1 MTRRTA
7 AEHGDEV
14 TAPEGGRFL
23 YSICRWTTAVIL
35 LQYGFAKL
43 FGAQFTVLDSE
54 LDKPMGAVSGFWL
67 TWYYFGY
74 SPIFGNLIALLQIG
88 LGMALAFRRTTL
100 LGAAGAAPLLAGIT
114 VLDIAYGIAFDAL
127 LVALIGAGC
136 ASCLLWKHR
145 RELVAV
151 FWNDQN
157 RIAPRSRRVRP
168 RWAHTVLVTLLL
180 AVPASCSYYVANYNN
195 RAPTPLDG
203 TWNVTAG
210 TFRPP
215 GLPGPAERVYFE
227 HNRAYQVVLRSGQTW
242 QTHHFEV
249 DPATA
254 TIRIWR
260 TWLSKD
266 EELLSGRYDLIDDRL
281 VVTAS
286 DLTSGRSLLWE
297 LRRVPPERVRGG
309 LGPGGGE

>member
-157 RIAPRSRRVRP
+157 RIAPCSRRVRP

-180 AVPASCSYYVANYNN
+180 AVAGFVLVLRRQLQQPGAHAARRHMERDGGHLPAPWPSRSG
-195 RAPTPLDG
+195 RARLLRAQP
-203 TWNVTAG
+203 
-210 TFRPP
+210 R
-215 GLPGPAERVYFE
+215 LPGRPAERTDVADPPL
-227 HNRAYQVVLRSGQTW
+227 RGRSGHRHDQDLANVA
-242 QTHHFEV
+242 QQGRRAAV
-249 DPATA
+249 
-254 TIRIWR
+254 R
-260 TWLSKD
+260 T
-266 EELLSGRYDLIDDRL
+266 
-281 VVTAS
+281 
-286 DLTSGRSLLWE
+286 
-297 LRRVPPERVRGG
+297 VR
-309 LGPGGGE
+309 PHR

>member
-210 TFRPP
+210 TFRPLAFP
-215 GLPGPAERVYFE
+215 VRPSASTSSTTAPTRSSCGADRRGRPTTSRSIRPPP
-227 HNRAYQVVLRSGQTW
+227 RSGSGERGSARTKSCCPDGTTSSMTGW
-242 QTHHFEV
+242 WS
-249 DPATA
+249 PP
-254 TIRIWR
+254 RI
-260 TWLSKD
+260 
-266 EELLSGRYDLIDDRL
+266 
-281 VVTAS
+281 
-286 DLTSGRSLLWE
+286 
-297 LRRVPPERVRGG
+297 
-309 LGPGGGE
+309 